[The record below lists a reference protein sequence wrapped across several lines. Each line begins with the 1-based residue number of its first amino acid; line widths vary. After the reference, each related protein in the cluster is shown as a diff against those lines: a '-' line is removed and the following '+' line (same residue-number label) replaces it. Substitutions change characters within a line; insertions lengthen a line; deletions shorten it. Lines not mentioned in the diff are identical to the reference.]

1 MPKQS
6 LPIGQPL
13 SAIGFIL
20 VSHWCLSTLDASGKW
35 VMSAGVPVLIL
46 VWVRYSVHFLITLGL
61 VVPSRGW
68 KVVRSQNPAAQL
80 VRAGVMLLATAMF
93 FMTLRYL
100 PMAQATAINFLAPL
114 LVLMISPW
122 LLHEPR
128 YVSRWIAAGVA
139 FLGMLIIIRPGGGLD
154 PVGTA
159 LGLLT
164 ACCFAGQF
172 LATRRVAQDD
182 PFTTLIWSGML
193 GAVLLTLAMPF
204 LLPAALP
211 ALQALGPLEWAVLV
225 STGLSGAL
233 GHLFQIQAFR
243 RAPAS
248 LLSPFMYVQI
258 VAATTIGW
266 LIWGDFPD
274 HITWVGIGIIC
285 LSGMTIA
292 VVEWRRK

>member
-1 MPKQS
+1 M
-6 LPIGQPL
+6 
-13 SAIGFIL
+13 A
-20 VSHWCLSTLDASGKW
+20 
-35 VMSAGVPVLIL
+35 AGVPVLIL
-46 VWVRYSVHFLITLGL
+46 VWVRYTVHLLLTLSL

-68 KVVRSQNPAAQL
+68 GIVRSQNVTAQL
-80 VRAGVMLLATAMF
+80 MRAGIMLLATAMF
-93 FMTLRYL
+93 FSTLQYL

-128 YVSRWIAAGVA
+128 HVSRWVAAGVA
-139 FLGMLIIIRPGGGLD
+139 FLGMLIVIRPGGGLD
-154 PVGTA
+154 PVGTV

-172 LATRRVAQDD
+172 LATRRVARDD
-182 PFTTLIWSGML
+182 PLTTLIWSGML
-193 GAVLLTLAMPF
+193 GAVLLTLALPF

-211 ALQALGPLEWAVLV
+211 ALQTLGLLEWAVLI

-274 HITWVGIGIIC
+274 RLTWVGIGIIC

-292 VVEWRRK
+292 VVEWRRR

>member
-1 MPKQS
+1 
-6 LPIGQPL
+6 G
-13 SAIGFIL
+13 
-20 VSHWCLSTLDASGKW
+20 VS
-35 VMSAGVPVLIL
+35 VLIL
-46 VWVRYSVHFLITLGL
+46 VWVRYTVHLFITLGL
-61 VVPSRGW
+61 VVPTRGW
-68 KVVRSQNPAAQL
+68 KIMRSHNMTAQL

-93 FMTLRYL
+93 FSTLRYL

-122 LLHEPR
+122 LLQEKR
-128 YVSRWIAAGVA
+128 YLSRWVAAGVA
-139 FLGMLIIIRPGGGLD
+139 FLGMLIVIRPGGGLD
-154 PVGTA
+154 PVGTM

-182 PFTTLIWSGML
+182 PLTTLIWSGLL
-193 GAVLLTLAMPF
+193 GAVMLTLALPF
-204 LLPAALP
+204 TLPPDLP
-211 ALQALGPLEWAVLV
+211 ALQSLSPFQWVVLL

-258 VAATTIGW
+258 VAATTMGW

-274 HITWVGIGIIC
+274 GLTW
-285 LSGMTIA
+285 
-292 VVEWRRK
+292 